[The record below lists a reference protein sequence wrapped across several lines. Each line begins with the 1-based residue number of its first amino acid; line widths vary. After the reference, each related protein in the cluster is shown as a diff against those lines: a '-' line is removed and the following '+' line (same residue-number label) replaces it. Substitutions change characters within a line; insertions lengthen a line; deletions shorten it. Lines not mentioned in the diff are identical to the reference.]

1 MGVPNPKVSVL
12 MSVYNGDRY
21 VKEAINSILNQTFTN
36 FEFIIIDDGSTDRT
50 LEILTTYT
58 EKDDRIRLAS
68 RENRGLTKTLN
79 EMLSQ
84 SKGDFIARIDADDI
98 ALPERFDKQLQFLQQ
113 NTDVVCV
120 GSSLDWIDEKG
131 RFIAHC
137 SMPEGNEELQ
147 QLMLGGISMLHH
159 PCAMFRRLAALQV
172 GGYDETLKTSADLD
186 LWLKLGEIGR
196 LANLPETLML
206 YRLHPR
212 SITNAKQVQQSND
225 ALAACQ
231 RAWKRRG
238 IKGTFIRQPA
248 DHLWQYDFWLRS
260 GWNNALSG
268 EQAAARRCG
277 QRAIALKPWGR
288 SGWKLLLASLIPSR
302 LGSKLV

>member
-68 RENRGLTKTLN
+68 GENRGLTKTLN